1 MGRDLKGKLSPVFYL
16 AGIVTAVFQPMIA
29 FALYTFVAIMW
40 IIPDRRIERALHE
53 TEQQE

>member
-29 FALYTFVAIMW
+29 FALYAFVAIMW